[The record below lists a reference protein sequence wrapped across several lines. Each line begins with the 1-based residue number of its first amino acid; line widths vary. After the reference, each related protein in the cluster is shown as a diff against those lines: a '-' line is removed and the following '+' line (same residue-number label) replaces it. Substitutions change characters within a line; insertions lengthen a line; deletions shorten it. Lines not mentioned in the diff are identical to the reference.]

1 MLKKRILNLHNI
13 LIIILFSFQF
23 VWIFSLILAKY
34 VSLVEKKEV
43 GLDYLI
49 YYSAGYIFRYDS
61 PEKFYD
67 LSLQRQ
73 VQATIVPEKNQEHF
87 YPFNHPPILAPLMAW
102 VVSDNYLA
110 SYLRWVVFLIL
121 FQLVAMGVLLRLMI
135 RVFKWKVRDLFLII
149 LSGLVFYPAIVAL
162 IRGQDS
168 SFFLLGITLWV
179 FGLLDSNDKVAGLG
193 LAMALIRPQ
202 IAIVLAFLF
211 LFKRQRI
218 LLWFVIW
225 SAILFVYCYL
235 FLGWTGL
242 NGFVRVLIISGQGLG
257 FDVAKMATL
266 MGAILRWFP
275 GIDPSLLH
283 TIGYLGYI
291 LAILFLSILWIK
303 STRIGFFQVNI
314 AILCTILFAP
324 HFHGHDLLILLVPSI
339 GVAHILSQKNLLEMK
354 YATLIPLAV
363 SVLLIIGDIGTWI
376 FVVYL
381 VIFLMALLSWR
392 PEGIFR
398 ILRLN
403 TG

>member
-1 MLKKRILNLHNI
+1 MLKRHWLSLHNI
-13 LIIILFSFQF
+13 IFIILFSFQF

-61 PEKFYD
+61 PEQFYD
-67 LSLQRQ
+67 LSLQKQ

-102 VVSDNYLA
+102 VVSGNYLA
-110 SYLRWVVFLIL
+110 SYLRWVIFLVI
-121 FQLVAMGVLLRLMI
+121 FQLIAMGVLLRLMI
-135 RVFKWKVRDLFLII
+135 RVFKWKVKDLFLVI
-149 LSGLVFYPAIVAL
+149 LSGLFFYPAIVAL

-179 FGLLDSNDKVAGLG
+179 LGLFDSNDKVAGLG

-218 LLWFVIW
+218 LLWFLIW
-225 SAILFVYCYL
+225 SLILFVYCYL
-235 FLGWTGL
+235 FLGWTGIY
-242 NGFVRVLIISGQGLG
+242 GFVKVLIFSGQGLG

-283 TIGYLGYI
+283 IIGYFGYF
-291 LAILFLSILWIK
+291 LAILFLCIHWVK
-303 STRIGFFQVNI
+303 STRIGIMQVNI
-314 AILCTILFAP
+314 AILCTILFSP

-339 GVAHILSQKNLLEMK
+339 GVAHILSQKNLLDMK

-381 VIFLMALLSWR
+381 VILLIALLSWR

-398 ILRLN
+398 ILHLK